1 MKTELIIR
9 DDVLTV
15 MIGDHI
21 TDMAS
26 SVLCIYDFDWNRCL
40 SPWKHEK
47 VFAKGEAFAGEA
59 DRFLDEVLALIPGR
73 DWKEVIIAGYSLA
86 GLFALYACTKSSVF
100 TGCMCASGSLW
111 FKGFTGYLKE
121 NPVRCRRVY
130 ISLGAAEKNTK
141 NPVMAAMVSAICPA
155 SAITEITP
163 GSLYT
168 IIMNRA
174 ISTNAI
180 RPAMTMASFA
190 PVPSVGEI
198 VL

>member
-21 TDMAS
+21 TDMDS
-26 SVLCIYDFDWNRCL
+26 SVLCIYDFDWNRYL

-59 DRFLDEVLALIPGR
+59 DRFLDEVLALIPEG

-130 ISLGAAEKNTK
+130 MSLGDTEKNTK
-141 NPVMAAMVSAICPA
+141 NPVMAAVEA
-155 SAITEITP
+155 STLEAVHEMEKYTSVYFEMNP
-163 GSLYT
+163 GGHFNEPE
-168 IIMNRA
+168 MR
-174 ISTNAI
+174 I
-180 RPAMTMASFA
+180 RK
-190 PVPSVGEI
+190 GLCYLHI
-198 VL
+198 N